1 MDLFQELNDICKKH
15 NTTLADVYWKQA
27 VYDYISCCSD
37 FENEEIDDDLV
48 QKVVDDLLN
57 DNQTWTEIDNSI
69 YYFINFRRNQG

>member
-1 MDLFQELNDICKKH
+1 MDLFEELNEVCQKH
-15 NTTLADVYWKQA
+15 NTTLAEVYWGQA

-48 QKVVDDLLN
+48 QKVVDDLLE

-69 YYFINFRRNQG
+69 YYFINFRRNQK